1 MSDKTASIITIIL
14 IIAVV
19 SLVGYSYLREYDMLP
34 SFAVGGILAANGGQ
48 TAPVEKTA
56 PSGAMPACVCHSKKA
71 AMVKMHDALDGE
83 DCGKCHSSEENLMD
97 PERPASSKQALEKR
111 KKNEA
116 ICADCHKNGKTVVK
130 KRSKDK
136 TKISNALF
144 CPKCKKQLSR
154 ADADCGDCGGKLEA
168 AGDGWSC
175 TACGPLVDIDKVA
188 AMSKEKPSN
197 DICAMCHY
205 DLRSLAVTH
214 QNIGAFNKSVTTVK
228 GGLSNCLACHE
239 SHNKCGG
246 CHF

>member
-1 MSDKTASIITIIL
+1 MSDRSASIVTIVL
-14 IIAVV
+14 MLAVV

-34 SFAVGGILAANGGQ
+34 GFVQVAQLSAGDGQ
-48 TAPVEKTA
+48 NKPAEVAA
-56 PSGAMPACVCHSKKA
+56 PSGAMPACVCHSKKP

-83 DCGKCHSSEENLMD
+83 DCGKCHSSKENLMD
-97 PERPASSKQALEKR
+97 PGRPASSKQALEQR
-111 KKNEA
+111 RINEV
-116 ICADCHKNGKTVVK
+116 ICADCHRDGKTVVK
-130 KRSKDK
+130 KRPKDK

-144 CPKCKKQLSR
+144 CPKCKKQLSP

-168 AGDGWSC
+168 AGDGWAC

-205 DLRSLAVTH
+205 DRQELAATH
-214 QNIGAFNKSVTTVK
+214 RNIGAFDKSVTTVA

-239 SHNKCGG
+239 SHNQCGE